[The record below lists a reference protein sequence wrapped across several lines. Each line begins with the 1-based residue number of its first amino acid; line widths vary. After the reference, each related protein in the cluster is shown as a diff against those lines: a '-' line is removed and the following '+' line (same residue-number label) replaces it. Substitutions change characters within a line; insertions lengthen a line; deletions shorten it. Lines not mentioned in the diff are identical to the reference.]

1 MAASNGLAKIINN
14 TLTNLFRSAGSMIHV
29 SVVRSA
35 STIDILIILVII
47 LTGCF
52 KNPPISSHIGDSV
65 LNKYYYPL
73 F

>member
-14 TLTNLFRSAGSMIHV
+14 TLTNLFRSAGSMI